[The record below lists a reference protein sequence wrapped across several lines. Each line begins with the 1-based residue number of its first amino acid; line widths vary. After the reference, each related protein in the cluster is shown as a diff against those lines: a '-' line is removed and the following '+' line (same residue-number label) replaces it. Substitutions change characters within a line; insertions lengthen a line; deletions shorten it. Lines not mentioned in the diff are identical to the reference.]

1 MTDASKNTEKMAWSG
16 RIIAVQPRIRLT
28 RSFDE
33 RYHSYQGYVLRI
45 EGICGDQSREFLIAV
60 GEVAH
65 EKHRFQAGM
74 ELMGRSSP
82 VDDPR
87 KETGEL
93 YKTSGLTVLTN
104 AGNDLPEGP
113 PFSGV
118 SPDLATYRDRGHRRL
133 AARTYETQCTSC
145 IWGCMMPVE
154 MIIDHWNPTR
164 KQYRFETFCYGPK
177 SCSFY
182 RAGALR
188 KVPGRKGMS
197 YTEEDWVDEEATSHR
212 D

>member
-1 MTDASKNTEKMAWSG
+1 MTDASKNTEKIAWSG
-16 RIIAVQPRIRLT
+16 RIVAVQPRIRLT

-33 RYHSYQGYVLRI
+33 QYHSYQGYVLRI
-45 EGICGDQSREFLIAV
+45 GGICGGQAREFLIAV
-60 GEVAH
+60 GEGAQ
-65 EKHRFQAGM
+65 EKHRFQTGM
-74 ELMGRSSP
+74 ELMGQSSQ

-87 KETGEL
+87 KETAEF
-93 YKTSGLTVLTN
+93 YKTSGLKVLTN
-104 AGNDLPEGP
+104 AGNDLPAGP

-118 SPDLATYRDRGHRRL
+118 PPGLATYRDRGHRRL
-133 AARTYETQCTSC
+133 AARTYETKCMTC
-145 IWGCMMPVE
+145 IWGCRMPVE
-154 MIIDHWNPTR
+154 MIIDHWNPAR

-197 YTEEDWVDEEATSHR
+197 YTEEDWVDEENTSHR